1 VTADALLRSR
11 LDARMSEAD
20 WQRQVTEYAHLRG
33 WLYCHFR
40 PAQTSKGWRTAVAGD
55 GAGWPDLCL
64 VRGRLVIAELKSET
78 GKLSSVQRDWIAALE
93 LAKAE
98 VYVWRPSDWP
108 QVEAVLR

>member
-1 VTADALLRSR
+1 
-11 LDARMSEAD
+11 
-20 WQRQVTEYAHLRG
+20 
-33 WLYCHFR
+33 
-40 PAQTSKGWRTAVAGD
+40 
-55 GAGWPDLCL
+55 
-64 VRGRLVIAELKSET
+64 VIAELKSET